1 MSLPQLPTN
10 ALDDPGPAST
20 NMRRRVVENLN
31 ELGRYPQE
39 GAWAPVVMG
48 SGTAGTYE
56 LAMDNCRFTRIGRR
70 VFVDVGL
77 QFAAAITGGGTSALS
92 ITGLPFEKSPDTFP
106 VGAVVLDGVD
116 WTAGANLSLAFSA
129 ISASS
134 TLTIRETN
142 DNAANAFLQIG
153 AVAAND
159 QIYGSISY
167 ETDDP

>member
-1 MSLPQLPTN
+1 
-10 ALDDPGPAST
+10 
-20 NMRRRVVENLN
+20 VI
-31 ELGRYPQE
+31 
-39 GAWAPVVMG
+39 G

-56 LAMDNCRFTRIGRR
+56 LAMNNCRFMRIGRR
-70 VFVDVGL
+70 VFLDVGL

-92 ITGLPFEKSPDTFP
+92 ITGLPFGKAPDTFP
-106 VGAVVLDGVD
+106 VGSVVLDEVN
-116 WTAGANLSLAFSA
+116 WTAGASLSLAFSA

-142 DNAANAFLQIG
+142 DNAANTFLGIG

-159 QIYGSISY
+159 QIYGSICY